1 MLIREEALPF
11 AGPPAVCGA
20 VLVAVGHPFWAILPL
35 LGALGACA
43 FFRDPERVAN
53 SAEDVV
59 IAPADGK
66 IIKIDEQADG
76 RLLISVF
83 MSVFNVHVNRAPTE
97 GTTEIVSY
105 NPGKFMAAWADK
117 ASMDNE
123 QTRIVMAT
131 PRGQIQVVQIAGL
144 IARRIVCWAH
154 PGRRFAR
161 GERFGLIRFGS
172 RVDLYLP
179 KAEVEILAT
188 LGQVTKAGVTPLA
201 RWRTAP

>member
-1 MLIREEALPF
+1 M
-11 AGPPAVCGA
+11 
-20 VLVAVGHPFWAILPL
+20 
-35 LGALGACA
+35 
-43 FFRDPERVAN
+43 
-53 SAEDVV
+53 
-59 IAPADGK
+59 
-66 IIKIDEQADG
+66 
-76 RLLISVF
+76 
-83 MSVFNVHVNRAPTE
+83 
-97 GTTEIVSY
+97 VSY
-105 NPGKFMAAWADK
+105 NPGRFMAAWAEK
-117 ASMDNE
+117 ASLDNE